1 MKKLF
6 LFSWLMM
13 LSIVAVAQNE
23 KVGNDLVIKNGSG
36 TVVERVSATESTELK
51 IDAKGNKLS
60 VKQDGQTK
68 DISLDEVKTITAVPS
83 FKLVAQDKFVYTS
96 TSPITLH
103 FKLTVNDQ
111 GEMKPASGE
120 SVTFTANKGTLV
132 LTGGL
137 SPCEVFLSFSWWFGL
152 FFVLLWRLMFKEYD
166 KACKRS

>member
-60 VKQDGQTK
+60 VKQDGATK
-68 DISLDEVKTITAVPS
+68 DIPLDQVKTISAVPS
-83 FKLVAQDKFVYTS
+83 FKL
-96 TSPITLH
+96 I
-103 FKLTVNDQ
+103 
-111 GEMKPASGE
+111 
-120 SVTFTANKGTLV
+120 
-132 LTGGL
+132 GL
-137 SPCEVFLSFSWWFGL
+137 SNSI
-152 FFVLLWRLMFKEYD
+152 
-166 KACKRS
+166 RSLAVS